1 MPYER
6 VGAMKVS
13 DHWVRSPLL
22 NVSRACQPC
31 HPMPEQELSNRV
43 SAIQDRHYE
52 LLQRAA
58 RATTDMI
65 DAIVA
70 AKQAGVPAEQLAEA
84 RALHRRAQWRLD
96 FVAAEN
102 SMGFHAPQELARI
115 LGEAIDYARQG
126 SSRPNVPGVADV
138 PRGGHEL

>member
-1 MPYER
+1 
-6 VGAMKVS
+6 VS

-22 NVSRACQPC
+22 NINRACQTC
-31 HPMPEQELSNRV
+31 HAVPEAELQGRV
-43 SAIQDRHYE
+43 LSIQDRHQA

-58 RATTDMI
+58 KATTDML

-70 AKQAGVPAEQLAEA
+70 AKKAGVPEAELQPAA
-84 RALHRRAQWRLD
+84 ALHRKAQWRLD

-102 SMGFHAPQELARI
+102 SMGFHAPQEMARI

-126 SSRPNVPGVADV
+126 QLEGFRAA
-138 PRGGHEL
+138 RTR